1 MVGAGTGSYWVIGEK
16 RMAGAVTHRRRRRH
30 NEGTPS
36 RLRNLR
42 GLSDLGQ
49 NVGTDVNVPNGLNLN
64 PNPAIAP
71 AALSNRTMPRF
82 PAVCGS

>member
-1 MVGAGTGSYWVIGEK
+1 MLEEGVLAGRGSLQTK
-16 RMAGAVTHRRRRRH
+16 
-30 NEGTPS
+30 PS
-36 RLRNLR
+36 RLRNPG

-49 NVGTDVNVPNGLNLN
+49 NAGTDVNVPNGLNLN

-82 PAVCGS
+82 PAVGGS